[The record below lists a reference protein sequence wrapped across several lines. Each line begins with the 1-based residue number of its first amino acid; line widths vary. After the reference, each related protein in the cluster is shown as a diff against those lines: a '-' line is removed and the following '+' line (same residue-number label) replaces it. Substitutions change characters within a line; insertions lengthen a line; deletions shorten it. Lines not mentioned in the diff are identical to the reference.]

1 MEWDLAK
8 SGRRVK
14 TDDVEEDKELK
25 WERNS
30 VSLGKSAQI
39 YQAAFFAAPQARRG
53 IRKTPFIG
61 DRKSS
66 LRLFGKREF
75 LDTLVF
81 PNGETPVLAE
91 KSVFLLYHRPRLCP
105 SVQFPEQGGKPVRN
119 DLRHGINEIEPRGI
133 QKPVIHHRLF
143 RDDAHDGN
151 VADTA

>member
-1 MEWDLAK
+1 MGTK
-8 SGRRVK
+8 QRF
-14 TDDVEEDKELK
+14 
-25 WERNS
+25 
-30 VSLGKSAQI
+30 LGKKRADISSGILRRAASAEGDSKDAL
-39 YQAAFFAAPQARRG
+39 YR
-53 IRKTPFIG
+53 

>member
-81 PNGETPVLAE
+81 PNGETPVLLKRAFFYYTTVRDFALPCSSQSRE
-91 KSVFLLYHRPRLCP
+91 ESP
-105 SVQFPEQGGKPVRN
+105 SEM
-119 DLRHGINEIEPRGI
+119 ISAME
-133 QKPVIHHRLF
+133 
-143 RDDAHDGN
+143 
-151 VADTA
+151 